1 VAVLAALG
9 VLNSVLM
16 ATRERV
22 HDLGVFKAVGLTPRQ
37 AIAMVACWAVAPA
50 VMAAVIALPA
60 GLILQD
66 ALVRQLAASSS
77 TTTGFGG
84 IALPGS
90 FVHVLGIADL
100 LLLALAGLGIAAVGA
115 LGPAIWAAAAKTA
128 TALRTE

>member
-1 VAVLAALG
+1 

-37 AIAMVACWAVAPA
+37 AIAMVACRAVAPA
-50 VMAAVIALPA
+50 VIAAVIALPA

-66 ALVRQLAASSS
+66 ALVRLLAASSS
-77 TTTGFGG
+77 TTTGFDG
-84 IALPGS
+84 IVLPCS
-90 FVHVLGIADL
+90 FVHVLGIAGL
-100 LLLALAGLGIAAVGA
+100 LLLALAGQGIAAVGA
-115 LGPAIWAAAAKTA
+115 LGPASWAAAAKTA

>member
-1 VAVLAALG
+1 
-9 VLNSVLM
+9 M

-22 HDLGVFKAVGLTPRQ
+22 QDVGVFKAVGLTPRQ
-37 AIAMVACWAVAPA
+37 AIAMVACWAVAP
-50 VMAAVIALPA
+50 AVIALPA

-84 IALPGS
+84 IVLPGS

-115 LGPAIWAAAAKTA
+115 LGPASWAAAAKTA

>member
-1 VAVLAALG
+1 
-9 VLNSVLM
+9 M

-22 HDLGVFKAVGLTPRQ
+22 QDVGVFKAVGLTPRQ

-50 VMAAVIALPA
+50 VIALPA

-77 TTTGFGG
+77 TTGFGG
-84 IALPGS
+84 IVLPGS

-115 LGPAIWAAAAKTA
+115 LGPASWAAAAKTA